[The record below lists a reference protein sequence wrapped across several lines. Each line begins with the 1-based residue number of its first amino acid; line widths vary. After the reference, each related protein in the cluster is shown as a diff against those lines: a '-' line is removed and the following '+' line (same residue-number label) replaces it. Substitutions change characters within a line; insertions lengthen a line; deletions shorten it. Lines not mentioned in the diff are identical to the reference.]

1 LKLNDQS
8 ILHPPFLA
16 LTPNKQNYKRL
27 NNLALLLHHMEE
39 NSNVMFIETGY
50 CSRREADKILK
61 RSRDYQWYRSRAG
74 HKVSPSDEVRIDGK
88 LIREKTDKS
97 VYLLLQT
104 RRNRM
109 HHKFRC
115 S

>member
-1 LKLNDQS
+1 MVSFQS
-8 ILHPPFLA
+8 
-16 LTPNKQNYKRL
+16 
-27 NNLALLLHHMEE
+27 
-39 NSNVMFIETGY
+39 
-50 CSRREADKILK
+50 
-61 RSRDYQWYRSRAG
+61 W